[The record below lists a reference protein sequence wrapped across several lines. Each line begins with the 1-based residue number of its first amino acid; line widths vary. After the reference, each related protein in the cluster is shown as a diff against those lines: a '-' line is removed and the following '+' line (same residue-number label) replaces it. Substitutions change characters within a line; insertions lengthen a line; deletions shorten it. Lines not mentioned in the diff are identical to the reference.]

1 VIIIVPINK
10 VNSSGKRKRS
20 TQLIEKGITVY
31 DSGTNQSMAKER
43 EGRSKVRGEEV
54 EHEKIKM
61 EIN

>member
-43 EGRSKVRGEEV
+43 EGRSKVRV
-54 EHEKIKM
+54 RKWSMKK
-61 EIN
+61 